1 MVAGNRRTLK
11 LVKFGWVVFDGLCEF
26 VVEFDFG
33 FDCHIGDF
41 SCDLSSS
48 SSVEQNYE

>member
-11 LVKFGWVVFDGLCEF
+11 LVKFGWVEF
-26 VVEFDFG
+26 GCEFDFG